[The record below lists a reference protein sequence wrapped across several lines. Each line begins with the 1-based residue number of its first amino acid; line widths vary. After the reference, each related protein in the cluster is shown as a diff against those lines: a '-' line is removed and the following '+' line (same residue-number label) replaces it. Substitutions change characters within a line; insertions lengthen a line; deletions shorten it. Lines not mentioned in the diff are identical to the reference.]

1 MIVVSG
7 FCVILAENVVVDF
20 AAEEETVLCVV
31 VVVEVD
37 LVTISN
43 VLVVLNRIVFV
54 T

>member
-7 FCVILAENVVVDF
+7 FSAILAENVVVDF

-31 VVVEVD
+31 VVVIDV
-37 LVTISN
+37 VTIFN